1 MKKKVLALAL
11 TLFMALSVT
20 AGTNGQTG
28 AQVSPSQTGLAP
40 DQTAQS
46 PEASNSAE
54 ATLPTQD
61 DPYKWYEELD
71 KNSDKGYDVTSLV
84 TIDDV
89 GRVLKSAGSELEN
102 KSVGIFYTQANGF
115 HSGLISGIYDV
126 TKIMAEYGP
135 DVIFHE
141 DTPVSPNNNEHW
153 WGEPLYGYYKSTDTY
168 VIKNHVRQLTAAGI
182 DYIVMDCTNA
192 WLYNEALKSTLE
204 YITELRQEG
213 WDAPQ
218 VVLYIHS
225 LNNKT
230 VREAY
235 NDIYSL
241 REYEE
246 AWYKKD
252 GKPVIIA
259 YTDTEKDI
267 AESAGRGVTD
277 FDVPE
282 YEPLS
287 QEILDFFYFVEPR
300 WPDDYLRQGWPQY
313 DPGKDTG
320 YCWIEWTQPLPVRET
335 SLGTF
340 MNAAV
345 ASHPSIPFSFS
356 ITRGAKN
363 WSRAYNPV
371 LGVDAKNGVM
381 QGTYFQ
387 ACWDQII
394 EESPDTVFLVAWNFW
409 TALKQLYDGEYMLCD
424 TATLEYSLSIELAK
438 DTYKDNYYLQ
448 MMENMR
454 DYKFTDEAEAY
465 GEQTIDINGSY
476 AQWYNVGAVYRQ
488 IGQKAFRRASSSV
501 DNSIPYRT
509 ALPDNNIQEVRIAHD
524 KDNIYFMLRTEKN
537 ITSRGQASNW
547 MNILLGTGEPSQ
559 KGWNGY
565 EYIINRSGS
574 ENSADIVK
582 LNADFTG
589 ETVGQADMKIKD
601 NFMFISVPRNL
612 IGMSDQNSLYF
623 KAADSVETADDI
635 MDYYVTGS
643 ALPLGR
649 LSYEYNMK

>member
-1 MKKKVLALAL
+1 MKKKLLALA
-11 TLFMALSVT
+11 TALFLVLGAS
-20 AGTNGQTG
+20 ACSEQTG
-28 AQVSPSQTGLAP
+28 TQASPSQTGLSP
-40 DQTAQS
+40 TQTADS
-46 PEASNSAE
+46 GEAGNSAA

-61 DPYKWYEELD
+61 DPYTWYEALD
-71 KNSDKGYDVTSLV
+71 KNSDKGYDVSSIV
-84 TIDDV
+84 SVDDL
-89 GRVLKSAGSELEN
+89 GRVLRSAGSQLED

-115 HSGLISGIYDV
+115 HAGNISGIYDV
-126 TKIMAEYGP
+126 SKIMAEYGA
-135 DVIFHE
+135 DIIFHE
-141 DTPVSPNNNEHW
+141 DTPISPNNTEHW
-153 WGEPLYGYYKSTDTY
+153 WGEPLYGYYKSTDIY
-168 VIKNHVRQLTAAGI
+168 VIKNHVNQFTAAGI
-182 DYIVMDCTNA
+182 DYIVMDCTNG
-192 WLYNEALKSTLE
+192 WMYNDALKSTME
-204 YITELRQEG
+204 YITELRQDG

-241 REYEE
+241 TEYKD
-246 AWYKKD
+246 AWYMKD

-267 AESAGRGVTD
+267 AEASGRGVTD

-313 DPGKDTG
+313 DPNKDTG
-320 YCWIEWTQPLPVRET
+320 YCWIEWTQPLPVRDT

-345 ASHPSIPFSFS
+345 ASHPEIPFSFS
-356 ITRGAKN
+356 ITRGANN

-371 LGVDAKNGVM
+371 LGIEAENGVM
-381 QGTYFQ
+381 EGTYFQ

-409 TALKQLYDGEYMLCD
+409 TALKQPYMGEYMLCD
-424 TATLEYSLSIELAK
+424 TATLEYSLSIEMAK
-438 DTYKDNYYLQ
+438 DAYKDNYYLQ
-448 MMENMR
+448 MIENMR
-454 DYKFTDEAEAY
+454 DYKFTGEAPSYET
-465 GEQTIDINGSY
+465 QTIDISGSY
-476 AQWYNVGAVYRQ
+476 EQWYDVSAVYRQ
-488 IGQKAFRRASSSV
+488 MGKNSIRRVGSSV
-501 DNSIPYRT
+501 DNSITYRT
-509 ALPDNNIQEVRIAHD
+509 SYPDNNIQEVRIAHD
-524 KDNIYFMLRTEKN
+524 DSNIYFMIRTEEAISARN
-537 ITSRGQASNW
+537 EADNW
-547 MNILLGTGEPSQ
+547 MNLFIGTGEPSA

-565 EYIINRSGS
+565 EYVLNRSGS
-574 ENSADIVK
+574 DTATDIVK

-589 ETVGQADMKIKD
+589 EVVGQAEMKINE
-601 NFMFISVPRNL
+601 NFMFISVPREL
-612 IGMSDQNSLYF
+612 IGMNQQDSFYF
-623 KAADSVETADDI
+623 KMADSVAEMDDI

-643 ALPLGR
+643 VLPLGR
-649 LSYEYNMK
+649 LSYEYNMA

>member
-1 MKKKVLALAL
+1 MKKKLLALA
-11 TLFMALSVT
+11 TALFLVLGAS
-20 AGTNGQTG
+20 ACSEQTG
-28 AQVSPSQTGLAP
+28 TQASPSQTGLSP
-40 DQTAQS
+40 TQTADS
-46 PEASNSAE
+46 GEAGNSAA

-61 DPYKWYEELD
+61 DPYTWYEALD
-71 KNSDKGYDVTSLV
+71 KNSDKGYDVSSIV
-84 TIDDV
+84 SVDDL
-89 GRVLKSAGSELEN
+89 GRVLRSAGSQLED

-115 HSGLISGIYDV
+115 HAGNISGIYDV
-126 TKIMAEYGP
+126 SKIMAEYGA
-135 DVIFHE
+135 DIIFHE
-141 DTPVSPNNNEHW
+141 DTPISPNNTEHW
-153 WGEPLYGYYKSTDTY
+153 WGEPLYGYYKSTDIY
-168 VIKNHVRQLTAAGI
+168 VIKNHVNQFTAAGI
-182 DYIVMDCTNA
+182 DYIVMDCTNG
-192 WLYNEALKSTLE
+192 WMYNDALKSTME
-204 YITELRQEG
+204 YITELRQDG

-241 REYEE
+241 TEYKDS
-246 AWYKKD
+246 WYMKD

-267 AESAGRGVTD
+267 AEASGRGVTD

-313 DPGKDTG
+313 DPNKDSG
-320 YCWIEWTQPLPVRET
+320 YCWIEWTQPLPVRDT

-345 ASHPSIPFSFS
+345 ASHPEIPFSFS
-356 ITRGAKN
+356 ITRGANN

-371 LGVDAKNGVM
+371 LGIEAENGVM
-381 QGTYFQ
+381 EGTYFQ

-409 TALKQLYDGEYMLCD
+409 TAIKQSYMGEYMLCD
-424 TATLEYSLSIELAK
+424 TATLEYSLSIEMANG
-438 DTYKDNYYLQ
+438 TYGDNYYLQ
-448 MMENMR
+448 MIENMR
-454 DYKFTDEAEAY
+454 DYKFTGEAQAYEA
-465 GEQTIDINGSY
+465 QTIDISGSY
-476 AQWYNVGAVYRQ
+476 EQWYDVSAVYRQ
-488 IGQKAFRRASSSV
+488 MGKSSIRRVGASV
-501 DNSIPYRT
+501 DNSITYRT
-509 ALPDNNIQEVRIAHD
+509 SYPDNNIQEVRIAHD
-524 KDNIYFMLRTEKN
+524 DSNIYFMIRTEEAISARN
-537 ITSRGQASNW
+537 EADNW
-547 MNILLGTGEPSQ
+547 MNLFIGTGEPSA

-565 EYIINRSGS
+565 EYVLNRSGS
-574 ENSADIVK
+574 DTATDIVR

-589 ETVGQADMKIKD
+589 EVVGQAEMKINE
-601 NFMFISVPRNL
+601 NFMFISVPREL
-612 IGMSDQNSLYF
+612 IGMNQQDSFYF
-623 KAADSVETADDI
+623 KMADSVAEMDDI

-643 ALPLGR
+643 VLPLGR
-649 LSYEYNMK
+649 LSYEYNMA